1 MVAPPRDLTA
11 EYLAFQTYP
20 KAKVLGCSLIDEV
33 WRFGLKRSYEITPT
47 FRTVATFP
55 TRMLFS
61 I

>member
-20 KAKVLGCSLIDEV
+20 KAKVLGCSLNDEV
-33 WRFGLKRSYEITPT
+33 WRFGLKSYEITPT
-47 FRTVATFP
+47 VRTVATFP
-55 TRMLFS
+55 KRMFFS